1 MPKSVEFIPIEGGSN
16 ITIGGAQLPG
26 TVELDETGGVN
37 APTKRTE
44 EGYDYTTRVNRE
56 AREATI
62 SGWANSGEIS
72 GLKRLR
78 AEKEPFA
85 VSAGIVLLQRAT
97 LEDLRTTRPQDT
109 KSGAVKVEVTVR
121 EAFQAQAGTSTVQ
134 AFATSGK
141 KSQGFLDKMFSPIQQ
156 NNEDIRDEIEQN

>member
-1 MPKSVEFIPIEGGSN
+1 MPKSVEFVPIRGSTN

-62 SGWANSGEIS
+62 TGWAASGDIA

-78 AEKEPFA
+78 SENEPFA
-85 VSAGIVLLQRAT
+85 VSAGIVLLERAV
-97 LEDLRTTRPQDT
+97 LEDLRTTRPEDT
-109 KSGAVKVEVTVR
+109 KMGAVKVEVTVR
-121 EAFQAQAGTSTVQ
+121 EAFQAQSGTSTVQ
-134 AFATSGK
+134 AFASSGK
-141 KSQGFLDKMFSPIQQ
+141 KSQGMINMFGTEVDTS
-156 NNEDIRDEIEQN
+156 DFSYT

>member
-1 MPKSVEFIPIEGGSN
+1 MPPSVEFVPISGASS
-16 ITIGGAQLPG
+16 IIIGGAQLPG

-62 SGWANSGEIS
+62 TGWANSGEIA

-85 VSAGIVLLQRAT
+85 VSAGIVLLQRAV

-121 EAFQAQAGTSTVQ
+121 EAFQAQSGTSNVV
-134 AFATSGK
+134 AYASSGK
-141 KSQGFLDKMFSPIQQ
+141 KSPGYMTNMFGTQVDTDDFSYT
-156 NNEDIRDEIEQN
+156 